1 MKRLGK
7 KCFKKWKNKL
17 FIIMERRIYLL
28 FLYTE
33 MKYFNFICID
43 VLLLVTSNCMNDSRD
58 TS

>member
-1 MKRLGK
+1 
-7 KCFKKWKNKL
+7 
-17 FIIMERRIYLL
+17 MERRIYLL

-43 VLLLVTSNCMNDSRD
+43 VLLLVISNCMSDSRD